1 MSRKILLADDSVTAQ
16 NMGKKILSDAGYEVI
31 TVSNG
36 SAALK
41 KIAELK
47 PDIAVLDVYMPGH
60 SGLEVCQQLK
70 ANPETANLPVL
81 LTVGKLEPFKSDEA
95 LKAKANAFIIKP
107 FEASELLAVIRKIE
121 DANPK
126 PAAKSKTVSKGDRF
140 AQAFSPNAV
149 AETPDPDAEV
159 EVTGWK
165 NRISMP
171 GKKKEE
177 PEPPEED
184 FSGMGTGFRDIAA
197 APTEASGLRRE
208 SPFTADALAENAAV
222 EQTKTEPAEHPLRR
236 ARKEISDSK
245 LVSEEDLSPA
255 VASTE
260 EVPLDITP
268 AEIAAIKA
276 AVEMLSGEGDN
287 APVLHVAAAAMEGI
301 TPSSKGL
308 APEPE
313 YSADVLADPLALTRS
328 VEAAKVDT
336 PKVEI
341 ADAEAAREA
350 TPAAEAAVEEPVAAA
365 EALPKAAQE
374 PVVAT
379 PPVVRWRAEVAE
391 LTAAEATGSLE
402 QEMQAAL
409 RDAAAETAAHTY
421 DLAQFAETD
430 IASPVDDEPVLSDI
444 PGLIDPVS
452 DVPAAE
458 SEPETLAVA
467 AAACGTSNAV
477 SNAGS
482 TATANEELA
491 QIEKP
496 FTQNFA
502 AASSLTPNVASP
514 VASGSEPQISTG
526 FQDLRPQGAGTLGGT
541 TTETAT
547 TPDAQVDGFVE
558 MASSAAPAPAPNVD
572 RSAPEDEIDSRTRA
586 QMDAAWSNW
595 HDIRNT
601 IVKSELTDQIAD
613 VAEASAKEQ
622 AQTASDASRDSSD
635 IANIVD
641 NMLAEMRPKLLEEIA
656 RKLAANKKE

>member
-70 ANPETANLPVL
+70 ANPETANIPVL

-126 PAAKSKTVSKGDRF
+126 AAAKSKTASKSDRF
-140 AQAFSPNAV
+140 AQAFSPNAS

-177 PEPPEED
+177 PEPPQED

-245 LVSEEDLSPA
+245 LVSEENLSPA
-255 VASTE
+255 LASTE

-301 TPSSKGL
+301 MPSSKGL

-328 VEAAKVDT
+328 VEAAKVDIL
-336 PKVEI
+336 KVEI
-341 ADAEAAREA
+341 ADAE
-350 TPAAEAAVEEPVAAA
+350 
-365 EALPKAAQE
+365 AAQE

-391 LTAAEATGSLE
+391 LTAAEVTASLE
-402 QEMQAAL
+402 QEMRAAI

-452 DVPAAE
+452 AVPAAE

-467 AAACGTSNAV
+467 AAASGTSNAV
-477 SNAGS
+477 SKAGS

-491 QIEKP
+491 QVEKP

-502 AASSLTPNVASP
+502 AVPSLTPNVASP
-514 VASGSEPQISTG
+514 VALGSEPQISTG

-547 TPDAQVDGFVE
+547 TPAAQVDSFVE

-572 RSAPEDEIDSRTRA
+572 RSVPEDEIDSRTRA

>member
-60 SGLEVCQQLK
+60 SGLEVCKQLK
-70 ANPETANLPVL
+70 ANPETVNIPVL

-126 PAAKSKTVSKGDRF
+126 PAAKSTSKSTLAKAF
-140 AQAFSPNAV
+140 AANAV
-149 AETPDPDAEV
+149 AEEPNPDAEI

-177 PEPPEED
+177 PDLPEED
-184 FSGMGTGFRDIAA
+184 FPGMGTGFRDIA
-197 APTEASGLRRE
+197 PVPEEASGLRRD
-208 SPFTADALAENAAV
+208 SSFTADALAENKAV
-222 EQTKTEPAEHPLRR
+222 ERPKVESAAAEHPLR
-236 ARKEISDSK
+236 AANKEA
-245 LVSEEDLSPA
+245 LVSKVEA
-255 VASTE
+255 VAPPAEGSSADLA
-260 EVPLDITP
+260 LDITP

-276 AVEMLSGEGDN
+276 AVKVLSGEGDN
-287 APVLHVAAAAMEGI
+287 APVLHVAAAALEGI
-301 TPSSKGL
+301 KLSHREL

-313 YSADVLADPLALTRS
+313 YPAEILADPEALTRNS
-328 VEAAKVDT
+328 DISETRDISESEATKVATGPFESPVEAT
-336 PKVEI
+336 
-341 ADAEAAREA
+341 
-350 TPAAEAAVEEPVAAA
+350 AVEETASVAVTEQEIVQELAA
-365 EALPKAAQE
+365 E
-374 PVVAT
+374 PVVT
-379 PPVVRWRAEVAE
+379 VPPVTRWCAEVAE
-391 LTAAEATGSLE
+391 LTPAEASASLE
-402 QEMQAAL
+402 QEMRAAI
-409 RDAAAETAAHTY
+409 RASVPETDAHTY
-421 DLAQFAETD
+421 NLAQFAEPD
-430 IASPVDDEPVLSDI
+430 IPSPVDDEPALSDI
-444 PGLIDPVS
+444 PGLATL
-452 DVPAAE
+452 AAE

-467 AAACGTSNAV
+467 AAASGTNNLV
-477 SNAGS
+477 SNVGS
-482 TATANEELA
+482 TSTPEDRASAD
-491 QIEKP
+491 KP

-502 AASSLTPNVASP
+502 AVRSLAPDAAP
-514 VASGSEPQISTG
+514 AIAPLPAPQVSTG
-526 FQDLRPQGAGTLGGT
+526 FQDLRPHHPEAPGGT
-541 TTETAT
+541 TASTAT
-547 TPDAQVDGFVE
+547 GQSAQVDGFVE
-558 MASSAAPAPAPNVD
+558 MASLAAPAPSVD
-572 RSAPEDEIDSRTRA
+572 RSAPEDEIDSRTKA

-601 IVKSELTDQIAD
+601 IVKPELTDQIAE
-613 VAEASAKEQ
+613 VAEASAKAEAQ
-622 AQTASDASRDSSD
+622 ATSDASRDTSD